1 MSRGSD
7 DDIDPFDEID
17 EEEVPINEQVQ
28 EVLDFYDCA
37 DLLPFIERIV
47 WLNTVKEAL
56 GYIPV
61 SHFQLNYEEIVALTI
76 LIEENQKKM
85 QHDNLNLRRE
95 SREAQSRAR
104 AGASGPTPKIG
115 KR

>member
-1 MSRGSD
+1 MSGKLDADGDSD
-7 DDIDPFDEID
+7 DEHI
-17 EEEVPINEQVQ
+17 EEAPVNDQLQ
-28 EVLDFYDCA
+28 EVLDFYDCG
-37 DLLPFIERIV
+37 DLLPFVQRVV
-47 WLNTVKEAL
+47 WLNTVREAL

-115 KR
+115 K